1 MKLYTMPGTCAL
13 SVHIALEWSGAAY
26 DLEVMPHGDNRKAA
40 YLAIN
45 PSGQVPAIVLDD
57 GRILTQASALL
68 AWVADSNPDADLGA
82 RSIDERFALGELL
95 ARFTSEAH
103 ASLGPFFGPARFID
117 DEAQF
122 DALKAASLRQYGT
135 HLTAFDTVL
144 GDKDFSL
151 FDRRTVA
158 DAYLYVLTRWADN
171 LADKLDLFPNL
182 GRFRTT
188 CEQDNGVRAALA
200 AQAMPLL
207 G

>member
-26 DLEVMPHGDNRKAA
+26 DLEVMPHGDNRNAA

-57 GRILTQASALL
+57 GTILTQASALL

-135 HLTAFDTVL
+135 HLTVFDTVL

-171 LADKLDLFPNL
+171 LPDKLDLFPNL
-182 GRFRTT
+182 ARFRTT